1 MIPTLRSFRSRPKRV
16 RSITQPCLIAG
27 LLLMFS
33 SGNAEPVHRLTADEY
48 EATLSYW
55 EEKYDSILDVER
67 IGESREGMGIFLLK
81 ITDPDS
87 PADEKQHS
95 LITALHGGPERSGT
109 TATMHVIEWLLSD
122 AEDAKLTRK
131 NQELWIIPII
141 NPYAYFE
148 TDRFGNSLK
157 IDPYTGGGVSSWD
170 LKTMTFKPIDRAP
183 EMAAFLKVVDEFQP
197 DAHIDLHGTGL
208 QEYGEDQLGKRE
220 RYQGQI
226 MTEITGSAYSNYVL
240 RPWDWRVTE
249 AMISAG
255 NEAGFPSDRFE
266 ADAQQ
271 LLYGPGLE
279 AIVGQHWR
287 GRPQFYSA
295 QYGSIKYH
303 TLIAALEVAWEE
315 SGLART
321 KGWLNIGNTV
331 PEGENVV
338 GYPVDRMK
346 AFVGHFVTTS
356 GTNAA
361 ERRKSRV
368 QLWQCQSSF
377 SQAFIYPQTD
387 GRSLYAV
394 ATNAAA
400 REKLDS
406 SNETFLTNIAD
417 HPDVDAGAIRKF
429 IEAGPE
435 IKMAVEA
442 GKESEVFSTEDRN
455 AVEHG
460 IGFRLRIPYQNARID
475 SIALN
480 GHPLK
485 DADMNGYR
493 AFPGNGFT
501 QVQVSLDAEMAA
513 KSKGLY
519 IVTLAYTPPVKRKI
533 GWTPPAA
540 VLEKLKK

>member
-1 MIPTLRSFRSRPKRV
+1 MIPSW
-16 RSITQPCLIAG
+16 IAVFS
-27 LLLMFS
+27 LLLTS
-33 SGNAEPVHRLTADEY
+33 VKAGPVHRLTADEY

-55 EEKYDSILDVER
+55 KEKYDPILDIER

-87 PADEKQHS
+87 PAGEKQHS

-131 NQELWIIPII
+131 RQEVWIIPII

-157 IDPYTGGGVSSWD
+157 IDPYTGGGVSNWD

-197 DAHIDLHGTGL
+197 EAHLDLHGTGL
-208 QEYGEDQLGKRE
+208 QEYGDDQLGKRE

-249 AMISAG
+249 AMIRAG

-295 QYGSIKYH
+295 QYGATKYH

-315 SGLART
+315 SGLVRT
-321 KGWLNIGNTV
+321 KGWLNIGNAV
-331 PEGENVV
+331 PAGENVV

-368 QLWQCQSSF
+368 ELWQCQSSF
-377 SQAFIYPQTD
+377 SQAFLYPQTD

-406 SNETFLTNIAD
+406 SHETFLTNIEG
-417 HPDVDAGAIRKF
+417 HPSVDASAIREF
-429 IEAGPE
+429 IESGPE
-435 IKMAVEA
+435 IKIAVEA
-442 GKESEVFSTEDRN
+442 GKESEVFGTADRN
-455 AVEHG
+455 ATEHG
-460 IGFRLRIPYQNARID
+460 IGFRLRIPYQNATVER
-475 SIALN
+475 IALN
-480 GHPLK
+480 GHPLES
-485 DADMNGYR
+485 AEMNGYR
-493 AFPGNGFT
+493 AFQGNGFT
-501 QVQVSLDAEMAA
+501 QVQVSLDGETAA
-513 KSKGLY
+513 KSDGLFV
-519 IVTLAYTPPVKRKI
+519 ITLSYTPPVKRKI

-540 VLEKLKK
+540 VLEKLKQ